1 VRRVVPNRSLAPFR
15 HRTFAMFWTGAFV
28 SNIGTWMETVAIGAY
43 VTEKTG
49 QAAWTGAVAAAGF
62 VPVAVLGP
70 IGGALADRL
79 PRRLL
84 LLTTTFVQAALAA
97 LLTVLFLLGEPSAPV
112 VTLVVFA
119 SGIASSIGFPAY
131 QALLPDLVPAD
142 ELPGAIGLASAQW
155 NLGRVIG
162 PVLAGVVITLGGYAW
177 ALGINAASFLAVV
190 AVLLAITLPP
200 PVPAPDGEGIFD
212 SIREGVRFV
221 RRDPGLRV
229 SVGAMCLNTFLA
241 APFIA
246 LVPAMAI
253 KVFDAGDSGV
263 SVLVT
268 AQGIGAVAMGVALG
282 GLNAAHGSRR
292 VLVSV
297 LAGLPLALVLYA
309 YAPSLALSA
318 VALVVVGA
326 LYLGAF
332 STFTTIAQLRSPAR
346 LRGRVLSVNMVVLG
360 VLYPLGALLQG
371 RLADAIG
378 LRATT
383 ALAGAAMA
391 ATMLVVHLVR
401 PHLTAAIDAPTSED
415 APGAAADG
423 ARVGSAAPD
432 PIPPRSGESP

>member
-1 VRRVVPNRSLAPFR
+1 
-15 HRTFAMFWTGAFV
+15 
-28 SNIGTWMETVAIGAY
+28 
-43 VTEKTG
+43 
-49 QAAWTGAVAAAGF
+49 
-62 VPVAVLGP
+62 
-70 IGGALADRL
+70 
-79 PRRLL
+79 
-84 LLTTTFVQAALAA
+84 
-97 LLTVLFLLGEPSAPV
+97 
-112 VTLVVFA
+112 
-119 SGIASSIGFPAY
+119 
-131 QALLPDLVPAD
+131 
-142 ELPGAIGLASAQW
+142 
-155 NLGRVIG
+155 
-162 PVLAGVVITLGGYAW
+162 
-177 ALGINAASFLAVV
+177 
-190 AVLLAITLPP
+190 
-200 PVPAPDGEGIFD
+200 
-212 SIREGVRFV
+212 
-221 RRDPGLRV
+221 
-229 SVGAMCLNTFLA
+229 
-241 APFIA
+241 
-246 LVPAMAI
+246 
-253 KVFDAGDSGV
+253 
-263 SVLVT
+263 
-268 AQGIGAVAMGVALG
+268 MGVALG

-432 PIPPRSGESP
+432 PIPPRSGESS